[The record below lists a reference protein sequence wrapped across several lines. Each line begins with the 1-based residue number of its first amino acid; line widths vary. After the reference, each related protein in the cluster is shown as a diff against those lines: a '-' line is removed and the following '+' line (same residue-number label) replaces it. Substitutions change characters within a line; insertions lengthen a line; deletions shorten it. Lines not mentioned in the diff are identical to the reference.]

1 MSVSAE
7 AAEAP
12 PRTASLLSRYAES
25 LFWLARYMERIENR
39 ARILDVTENFSRN
52 SIGPTPAGGP
62 WLSVVQINSD
72 EERFFRRHKQADAT
86 SVLDFYVTDA
96 DNATAITAEIGFARE
111 NARTLRPIISTEMWT
126 QINIFHREVRAITA
140 ADLSPSRLSATC
152 GMLKQGC
159 QTHAGILEGT
169 FFRDQGWMFYQI
181 GKNLERADQITRL
194 LDIKYHTLL
203 PSVDAVGSPFD
214 VSQWN
219 ALLRAASGYHA
230 FRRVFPS
237 GMSAATVAGFLL
249 MNNAF
254 PRSLVVCLRQL
265 ETHLQQLRTAYYL
278 RAAAPAL
285 ERLDGLRDAMVEQA
299 IGDILFRGL
308 HEFLDWV
315 QQQLLLLGAEVAT
328 AFWHRAA

>member
-1 MSVSAE
+1 MSASIDA
-7 AAEAP
+7 AP

-39 ARILDVTENFSRN
+39 ARILDVTESFSRN
-52 SIGPTPAGGP
+52 SIGATPAGGP

-72 EERFFRRHKQADAT
+72 EARFFRRHAQADAAT
-86 SVLDFYVTDA
+86 VLDFYVTDTG
-96 DNATAITAEIGFARE
+96 NPTAITAEIGFVRE

-126 QINIFHREVRAITA
+126 QINVFHRQVRALTA
-140 ADLSPSRLSATC
+140 RDLSPSRLSATC
-152 GMLKQGC
+152 NLLKEGC
-159 QTHAGILEGT
+159 QTHTGVLEGT

-230 FRRVFPS
+230 FRRVLPS

-254 PRSLVVCLRQL
+254 PRSLVVCLRQV
-265 ETHLQQLRTAYYL
+265 ETHLQQLRTAYGL
-278 RAAAPAL
+278 RAAGPAL
-285 ERLDGLRDAMVEQA
+285 ERLDGLRDAMVEEG
-299 IGDILFRGL
+299 IGNILARGL

-315 QQQLLLLGAEVAT
+315 QQELLLLGADIAS
-328 AFWHRAA
+328 AFWHRPD